1 MKRHAV
7 LLGEHGKHAISS
19 VYAGGTMEELKQ
31 LVELYPDVID
41 KNNVEQH
48 REAAARAEFAFSTWG
63 MCAFT
68 SDEIRTYFP
77 RLKAVFYAAGS
88 VQGFAR
94 PFLDCGVDV
103 FSAWAANAVPVAEFA
118 AAQIL
123 LANKGYFQAMAT
135 YRRSRNYD
143 EARSYSVRHPGNYGT
158 RIGILGAGM
167 IGRKVIELLKPNR
180 LDIAVFDPF
189 LPDEKAKE
197 MNVLKTDLEY
207 IFTHCHTISNHL
219 ANNAQTK
226 GMLNK
231 KYFRLMQPYATFI
244 NTGRGAQV
252 VEADLIEALK
262 EVPTRTALLDV
273 TDPEPA
279 AEDSEWH
286 KLDNV
291 FLTPHIAGSQGHEVI
306 RMAQYMIDECRR
318 YLTDQ
323 PLRYRVTRD
332 MLATMA

>member
-7 LLGEHGKHAISS
+7 LLGESGRHAIAS

-41 KNNVEQH
+41 RTNLEQH

-68 SDEIRTYFP
+68 PEEIRTYFP

-94 PFLDCGVDV
+94 PFLECGVDV
-103 FSAWAANAVPVAEFA
+103 FSAWAANAIPVAEFA

-123 LANKGYFQAMAT
+123 LANKGYFQSVVK
-135 YRRSRNYD
+135 YRRGGYHD
-143 EARSYSVRHPGNYGT
+143 ARSYSLRHPGNYDT
-158 RIGILGAGM
+158 RVGILGAGM
-167 IGRKVIELLKPNR
+167 IGKKVIELLKPHR
-180 LDIAVFDPF
+180 LEIAVFDPF

-197 MNVLKTDLEY
+197 LNVFKTDLEY

-219 ANNAQTK
+219 ANNAQTV

-231 KYFRLMQPYATFI
+231 KYFCLMQPYATFI

-252 VEADLIEALK
+252 VEADLIEALR

-279 AEDSEWH
+279 AQDSEWH

-291 FLTPHIAGSQGHEVI
+291 FLTPHIAGSQGQEVI
-306 RMAQYMIDECRR
+306 RMARFMIDECRN
-318 YLTDQ
+318 YLTGQ
-323 PLRYRVTRD
+323 PLRYRVTPD